1 MVKKNKKRPLE
12 EYKESATRCYG
23 HLGNEMPIMERA
35 FKLINTEERLEC
47 LEKVYEESTQ
57 FTRFEKMRE
66 VFTQMLIEDDV
77 DMENVLWSSSVAIE
91 MIIYTINIFK
101 CEKARAKASRKLD
114 NKKR

>member
-12 EYKESATRCYG
+12 EYKESATRCYE

-47 LEKVYEESTQ
+47 LEKVYEESTH
-57 FTRFEKMRE
+57 FKRFEKMRE

-77 DMENVLWSSSVAIE
+77 DMENVLWSSLVIE
-91 MIIYTINIFK
+91 MIIYTINIQI
-101 CEKARAKASRKLD
+101 
-114 NKKR
+114 